1 MLTKIKTIIM
11 AKKSKKEEVV
21 KKVSSVDKK
30 IAKLKAVIKKLEE
43 SK

>member
-1 MLTKIKTIIM
+1 M

-21 KKVSSVDKK
+21 KELSNVDKK
-30 IAKLKAVIKKLEE
+30 IAKLKAVIKKLEA